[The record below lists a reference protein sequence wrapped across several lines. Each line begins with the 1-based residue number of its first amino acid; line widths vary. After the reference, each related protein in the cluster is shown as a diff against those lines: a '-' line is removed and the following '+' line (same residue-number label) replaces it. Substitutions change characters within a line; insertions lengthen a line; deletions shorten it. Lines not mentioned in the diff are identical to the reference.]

1 MSKIYKILTEKE
13 WKNSNLLGYVKT
25 DLDDKDGFIHCST
38 AKQLALTLYLYFK
51 NEKSLF
57 LCEIDESNLNRSEY
71 CFEKALSDNRSEQ
84 DFPHIYGKLSIEQ
97 ISKTWRLEKKA
108 FQIPKEILI
117 DLEENT
123 IYSSHLSKLHK

>member
-1 MSKIYKILTEKE
+1 MSKIYKILTEEE
-13 WKNSNLLGYVKT
+13 WQTSKSLGFINT
-25 DLDDKDGFIHCST
+25 DLDKEDGFIHCST

-57 LCEIDESNLNRSEY
+57 LCEIDEHNLNRSEY
-71 CFEKALSDNRSEQ
+71 CFEKALSDNRAEQ

>member
-51 NEKSLF
+51 
-57 LCEIDESNLNRSEY
+57 EIFR
-71 CFEKALSDNRSEQ
+71 
-84 DFPHIYGKLSIEQ
+84 
-97 ISKTWRLEKKA
+97 
-108 FQIPKEILI
+108 
-117 DLEENT
+117 
-123 IYSSHLSKLHK
+123 